1 MDGLN
6 FGGLLGGFGHGVGED
21 GDPANVRGAT
31 AEALG
36 QFVGKAL
43 GEMVK
48 PMVQDSVKTAVD
60 LALREGFKQGVDE
73 AYERM
78 DLESDAAAAAGGAA
92 AMGAEGGGGAAAAVP
107 FHSRFKDDQHIDMMD
122 DEIYLGGGEIEPYV
136 APGARR

>member
-36 QFVGKAL
+36 QFIGKAL

-78 DLESDAAAAAGGAA
+78 DLEKATRRRRR
-92 AMGAEGGGGAAAAVP
+92 AVP
-107 FHSRFKDDQHIDMMD
+107 RRWVQRVAVGRPRPCRSIPASRTTSTST
-122 DEIYLGGGEIEPYV
+122 
-136 APGARR
+136 